1 MAKTSTEAIEL
12 PAKGQEPDP
21 EQAPV
26 VETDHL
32 DETRAGSF
40 AGYGAVAATFRQDVM
55 IHLTYPPSPGDRVYR
70 VNPVDGT
77 ITERIA

>member
-1 MAKTSTEAIEL
+1 MANNVTAAIEL
-12 PAKGQEPDP
+12 PAKGQEPDSESTP
-21 EQAPV
+21 T

-32 DETRAGSF
+32 DETRQGSF

-77 ITERIA
+77 IVGRIA